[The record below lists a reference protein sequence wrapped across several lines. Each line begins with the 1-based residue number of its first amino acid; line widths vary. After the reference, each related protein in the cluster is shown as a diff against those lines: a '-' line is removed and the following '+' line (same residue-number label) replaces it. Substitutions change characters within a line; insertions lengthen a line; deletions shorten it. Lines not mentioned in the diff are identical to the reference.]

1 MAFDIECTKPPLKF
15 PSAETDEIFMISYM
29 CAGRG
34 FLALSRSVVSGDV
47 ANFEYTPRPQ
57 YPGPFTVF
65 NEPDESSLLRRFFEH
80 FRQMKPQIVV
90 TYNGDF
96 FDWPFLE
103 TRAAKYGLDMKKEL
117 GICLSG
123 QATSSTGGGVYRG
136 RCCVHLDAFH
146 WVKRDSYLPHGA
158 HGLKAVTNYKLG
170 YDPFEV
176 DPEDM
181 VKFASSSPG
190 TMARYSVS
198 DSVSTYY
205 LYDVYVHLFIFSLCT
220 VIPMGPEDVLRK
232 GSGTL
237 CETLL
242 MAEAFRCNVICP
254 NKHHDPDISFYKG
267 RVLENE
273 TYVGGHVECLETG
286 VFRSDLPVRFRLSP
300 NALQGLIDHVD
311 RDLAFAVEV
320 EAGIERMDI
329 VNYDEVKGAIVE
341 KLEMLRDSPV
351 RMEEPHIMHLD
362 VGAMYPNIIL
372 TNRLQP
378 GSIVDRAACAACE
391 FNTPDA
397 GCKRL
402 LKWVW
407 RGDVSMASP
416 SEYQSV
422 VNQLSYEMVDGVP
435 FNQLPS
441 HVQTAKIKQR
451 LNDYS
456 RKVYRKAKNTIEGEH
471 VDTVCMRENA
481 FYVNTVRAFRD
492 RRYEYKLATKHYKK
506 ESGCATDTGERK
518 SALDKA
524 ALYDSLSTAH
534 KCILNSFYGYV
545 MRKGAR
551 WHSMQ
556 MAGIVTYTGAS
567 LITQARELVEQIGRP
582 LELDTDGIW
591 CILPRSFPDTF
602 SLQTSSG
609 NTVNISYPCA
619 ILNTDV
625 HERYTNHQYQELK
638 DAATRQY
645 ATREECS
652 IFFEVDGPYRCM
664 VLPSS
669 TEEGRLLKKRYAV
682 FNMDG
687 SIAELKG
694 FELKRR
700 GELEIVKNFQS
711 QVFEKFLEGSDLM
724 SCFSAVAEVANHWLD
739 IIDRKGMDLDH
750 EEVIQLISEKKTIS
764 QTLADY
770 GNQKSTSL
778 TTARRLADFLGEDM
792 VKDKG
797 LNCRLIIANR
807 PAGAP
812 VTERAIPT
820 EIFSAKPKVMR
831 HFMCR
836 WMKDTSMDDFDI
848 RSVLDWDYYRDRL
861 GKSIQ
866 KIITIPAAMQR
877 VTNPVPRIRHPDW
890 LRRVIREKNDSYKQ
904 LKVDSMFSLASKL
917 KSASNVCFTMDV
929 EDMGS
934 NLTVGVPSSR
944 NVNGTLPVGRR
955 HHKLPLQGGHA
966 VGKGSSTTVKGGV
979 DEDDD
984 TSNNHHKSLVAN
996 PPLSLQP
1003 FPQNGSGGDVS
1014 SWLVDT
1020 KRLWKMGRAKRLASR
1035 AGLGGGSELRKSY
1048 GNSSMDMLRGDGKKS
1063 KGRSVVIGEDG
1074 GIASF
1079 LQAAE
1084 DALLHGSWQIIA
1096 VSPSTAPG
1104 DYVLWVMTG
1113 QKELH
1118 KVIVSVPRALYI
1130 NSRKSPPSGAIGKE
1144 VTTHHLPRGRRPIY
1158 LREVTLS
1165 EEGILQHDDAVTA
1178 LFRDPDVE
1186 GVYGLQTPLDFKI
1199 VVLLGC
1205 LARVTLAGRKRAA
1218 ESRREGIV
1226 QRFQL
1231 DDLEFISTAKHPYLS
1246 PEVASYRRVYI
1257 YGSFNKGLGVLGIF
1271 FLDETTSGSEQPFN
1285 NTTFAKGMVMEQ
1297 QPPIKAIASVWFVA
1311 PKATAIQQ
1319 LPLGRLF
1326 DSLDPPPGSSCSFK
1340 MGTAKTVES
1349 ALTEANI
1356 ALTAYHQS
1364 MPGATIIVAQLPVE
1378 VKESACRVIPA
1389 LTNFPVVH
1397 MPINVDDSR
1406 FPALGW
1412 QSFAAQRMLRRL
1424 SVVEAWFQ
1432 DRILS
1437 ARYAHIPI
1445 ANLGDDAPVSMAD
1458 VMFARQLDHNR
1469 CISWASPLPWPDLGG
1484 AEQDDYDLWADGLSS
1499 PTLSVPGAYRTVCI
1513 EMSIFGLSVGSIM
1526 ASGELEGGG
1535 GGDSDVGNDEFKL
1548 LRIVVSKW
1556 LGDAAS
1562 RGDAHADALLH
1573 HLYRWLC
1580 AEHALMREPSIYR
1593 IVHRLMRKLFA
1604 RLIAELQRLG
1614 AKVVF
1619 ASFEKVIIATNKSS
1633 AAAAQDYVSFVA
1645 DTVTSGDLFTCLQLT
1660 PIHMWQ
1666 SLLFFDNQNY
1676 GGIGLNDGDNLSS
1689 NEPTSSSSTIIQ
1701 DDKARLAAIEDI
1713 ECGGVEE
1720 DEEDNDGNDN
1730 GTTRLN
1736 EMPDN
1741 DNEVEGRSAA
1751 AGVVE
1756 NSGGESSDREE
1767 VGIELPPIVS
1777 HWNIAESL
1785 HPSIRE
1791 LLLVFVGEFL
1801 LRPWQKR
1808 REMENQ
1814 HMAIVASLSKNKNNI
1829 GGLKSQRELFAPVEG
1844 SNRTMVIQER
1854 LMQEMDKSVIAM
1866 EAFMQDM
1873 MTTNMT
1879 PRVLTALSSI
1889 LRLSQDWGGG
1899 KHALNF
1905 VKTLYQILSL
1915 DATVEVQAENLR
1927 MQALASLGVRAFA
1940 SEAQFV
1946 DSHQT
1951 LILPDVICSFCN
1963 LCSDLDLC
1971 RDPSITSA
1979 DPEDRWLCPR
1989 CGTRHDVPELER
2001 RLVEVVL
2008 RESTRFQLQDLRCS
2022 TAGCGMVSTSC
2033 LRQTC
2038 SCSSALTFEPG
2049 HSPDDIHSK
2058 LKLLRDF
2065 SQFHDMPWLLETTDS
2080 TLSLDGYAA
2089 AAEEETNAASKDQ
2102 TSLLD
2107 IPNGGTERQ

>member
-29 CAGRG
+29 CSGRG
-34 FLALSRSVVSGDV
+34 FLVLSRSVVSENV
-47 ANFEYTPRPQ
+47 ANFEYTPKPQ

-65 NEPDESSLLRRFFEH
+65 NEPDEASLLRHFFSH
-80 FRQMKPQIVV
+80 FRQMRPQIVV

-96 FDWPFLE
+96 FDWPFVE
-103 TRAAKYGLDMKKEL
+103 VRAAKHGLDMKKEL

-123 QATSSTGGGVYRG
+123 QNVGSSRGGGIYRG

-146 WVKRDSYLPHGA
+146 WVKRDSYLPQGA

-181 VKFASSSPG
+181 VKFATTSPR
-190 TMARYSVS
+190 TMAQYSVS

-205 LYDVYVHLFIFSLCT
+205 LYNVYVHLFIFSLCT

-242 MAEAFRCNVICP
+242 MAEAYRCNVICP
-254 NKHHDPDISFYKG
+254 NKHRDPDISFYKG
-267 RVLENE
+267 RVVESE

-311 RDLAFAVEV
+311 RDLSFAVEV

-329 VNYDEVKGAIVE
+329 VNYDEVKDAIVE

-351 RMEEPHIMHLD
+351 RIEKPHIIHLD

-397 GCKRL
+397 DCKRL
-402 LKWVW
+402 LKWIW
-407 RGDVSMASP
+407 RGDVSPAST

-441 HVQTAKIKQR
+441 GVRAAKIKQR

-456 RKVYRKAKNTIEGEH
+456 RKVYRKAKNTIEDEH

-506 ESGCATDTGERK
+506 ESGRAKDAGERK
-518 SALDKA
+518 SAADKA
-524 ALYDSLSTAH
+524 ELYDSLSTAH

-556 MAGIVTYTGAS
+556 MAGIVTYTGAL
-567 LITQARELVEQIGRP
+567 LITQAKELIEQIGRP
-582 LELDTDGIW
+582 LELDTDGVW
-591 CILPRSFPDTF
+591 CILPQSFPDSF
-602 SLQTSSG
+602 NLQTTSG
-609 NTVNISYPCA
+609 NTINISYPCVM
-619 ILNTDV
+619 LNTDV

-638 DAATRQY
+638 DPATRQY

-700 GELEIVKNFQS
+700 GELEIVKIFQS
-711 QVFEKFLEGSDLM
+711 QVFEKFLEGSDLP
-724 SCFSAVAEVANHWLD
+724 SCFAAVADVANHWLD
-739 IIDRKGMDLDH
+739 VIDRKGIDLDH
-750 EEVIQLISEKKTIS
+750 DEVIQLISEKKTIS

-770 GNQKSTSL
+770 GNHKSTSL

-836 WMKDTSMDDFDI
+836 WMKDASMDDFDI

-877 VTNPVPRIRHPDW
+877 VSNPVPRIHHPDW

-917 KSASNVCFTMDV
+917 KSASNVQFTMDV
-929 EDMGS
+929 EDVGS
-934 NLTVGVPSSR
+934 NLTAGKPS
-944 NVNGTLPVGRR
+944 NWKVNGIVQVDRR
-955 HHKLPLQGGHA
+955 HHSPLQQGGSGPT
-966 VGKGSSTTVKGGV
+966 VGGKGSSTAVKGV
-979 DEDDD
+979 NDDD
-984 TSNNHHKSLVAN
+984 KSNNHPKSLVTKQS
-996 PPLSLQP
+996 PPPLQP
-1003 FPQNGSGGDVS
+1003 FPENGSSEDVS
-1014 SWLVDT
+1014 SWLEES
-1020 KRLWKMGRAKRLASR
+1020 KRLWKIGRAKRLASR
-1035 AGLGGGSELRKSY
+1035 TLLGGSISRNSY
-1048 GNSSMDMLRGDGKKS
+1048 GTSIGMPRGDVKKS
-1063 KGRSVVIGEDG
+1063 KERGVVIGEDG

-1084 DALLHGSWQIIA
+1084 DALLYGSWQIIA
-1096 VSPSTAPG
+1096 ACPSTAPS

-1113 QKELH
+1113 PKEMH
-1118 KVIVSVPRALYI
+1118 KVIVSVPRTLYI
-1130 NSRKSPPSGAIGKE
+1130 NSRKPLPSGAIGNE
-1144 VTTHHLPRGRRPIY
+1144 VTTHHLPRGRRPVH
-1158 LREVTLS
+1158 LREVTLT
-1165 EEGILQHDDAVTA
+1165 EEGILQHDVAVTA

-1186 GVYGLQTPLDFKI
+1186 GVYGLQTPLDFKV

-1205 LARVTLAGRKRAA
+1205 LARVTLAGRKRVAK
-1218 ESRREGIV
+1218 SRREGAV
-1226 QRFQL
+1226 QRFEL
-1231 DDLEFISTAKHPYLS
+1231 DDLAFMSTAEHPYLS
-1246 PEVASYRRVYI
+1246 PTVASYRRIYV
-1257 YGSFNKGLGVLGIF
+1257 YGSFNKGLGVLGMF
-1271 FLDETTSGSEQPFN
+1271 FLDETIGSSGETPR
-1285 NTTFAKGMVMEQ
+1285 NTTFAKGVVMEQ
-1297 QPPIKAIASVWFVA
+1297 QPIKAIASVWFVA
-1311 PKATAIQQ
+1311 PKAAAIQQ

-1326 DSLDPPPGSSCSFK
+1326 DSLDPLPGSACSFK
-1340 MGTAKTVES
+1340 MSTAKTVES
-1349 ALTEANI
+1349 AFLEANI

-1364 MPGATIIVAQLPVE
+1364 MPGATVIVMQLPVE
-1378 VKESACRVIPA
+1378 VEGNARRAIPA
-1389 LTNFPVVH
+1389 LTNFPVVN
-1397 MPINVDDSR
+1397 MPMNMDDSR

-1412 QSFAAQRMLRRL
+1412 QTFAAQRMLRRL
-1424 SVVEAWFQ
+1424 SMVEAWFQ

-1445 ANLGDDAPVSMAD
+1445 GNLGDDAPVSMAD

-1469 CISWASPLPWPDLGG
+1469 CVSWASPLPWPDLGG
-1484 AEQDDYDLWADGLSS
+1484 AEQDNYSLWADDLSS

-1535 GGDSDVGNDEFKL
+1535 GGGGDSDVGNDEFRL

-1580 AEHALMREPSIYR
+1580 AEHALMREPSIHR

-1666 SLLFFDNQNY
+1666 SFIFLDNQNY
-1676 GGIGLNDGDNLSS
+1676 GGIGLKHDGS
-1689 NEPTSSSSTIIQ
+1689 EPTSSSAIIQ
-1701 DDKARLAAIEDI
+1701 DEEVRLEAVEDI
-1713 ECGGVEE
+1713 EGVEE
-1720 DEEDNDGNDN
+1720 VQQDDNDSDKEV
-1730 GTTRLN
+1730 N
-1736 EMPDN
+1736 ERPGV
-1741 DNEVEGRSAA
+1741 EVED
-1751 AGVVE
+1751 
-1756 NSGGESSDREE
+1756 SGGDDESSDKE
-1767 VGIELPPIVS
+1767 GGGLELPPIVS
-1777 HWNIAESL
+1777 HWNIAEDL
-1785 HPSIRE
+1785 HSSIRE

-1801 LRPWQKR
+1801 LRPWQKQ
-1808 REMENQ
+1808 REMENRR
-1814 HMAIVASLSKNKNNI
+1814 MAIVASLSKNGIKN
-1829 GGLKSQRELFAPVEG
+1829 QRDIFAPVEG

-1854 LMQEMDKSVIAM
+1854 LMEEMDKSVVDM
-1866 EAFMQDM
+1866 EIFIQDM
-1873 MTTNMT
+1873 ITTNMT

-1899 KHALNF
+1899 KHALDF
-1905 VKTLYQILSL
+1905 VKALYQILSL
-1915 DATVEVQAENLR
+1915 DATVEVQVNNLR
-1927 MQALASLGVRAFA
+1927 MQALASLGVGEFA
-1940 SEAQFV
+1940 SEAQFI
-1946 DSHQT
+1946 DTRQT

-1971 RDPSITSA
+1971 RDPSITA
-1979 DPEDRWLCPR
+1979 PDPEDRWLCPR
-1989 CGTRHDVPELER
+1989 CGTRRDVPELER
-2001 RLVEVVL
+2001 RLVDMAL
-2008 RESTRFQLQDLRCS
+2008 RESTRFQLQDLQCS
-2022 TAGCGMVSTSC
+2022 MTGCGMVSTSC
-2033 LRQTC
+2033 LGQIC

-2049 HSPDDIHSK
+2049 HSPDDIRAK

-2065 SQFHDMPWLLETTDS
+2065 SRFHDMVWLLETTD
-2080 TLSLDGYAA
+2080 TMLSLDGYAA
-2089 AAEEETNAASKDQ
+2089 EEETNGSMRQ

-2107 IPNGGTERQ
+2107 IPNGTDQQ

>member
-1 MAFDIECTKPPLKF
+1 M
-15 PSAETDEIFMISYM
+15 
-29 CAGRG
+29 
-34 FLALSRSVVSGDV
+34 LSRSVVSEDV
-47 ANFEYTPRPQ
+47 ANFEYTPKPQ

-65 NEPDESSLLRRFFEH
+65 NEPDEASLLRQFFSH
-80 FRQMKPQIVV
+80 FRQMRPQIVV

-96 FDWPFLE
+96 FDWPFVE
-103 TRAAKYGLDMKKEL
+103 ARAAKHGLNMKKEL

-123 QATSSTGGGVYRG
+123 QNAGDSRGGGGVYRG

-146 WVKRDSYLPHGA
+146 WVKRDSYLPQGA
-158 HGLKAVTNYKLG
+158 QGLKAVTNYKLG

-181 VKFASSSPG
+181 VKFATTSPG
-190 TMARYSVS
+190 TMAQYSVS

-242 MAEAFRCNVICP
+242 MAEAYRCNVICP
-254 NKHHDPDISFYKG
+254 NKHRDPDISFYKG
-267 RVLENE
+267 RVVESE
-273 TYVGGHVECLETG
+273 TYVGGHVECLEAG

-300 NALQGLIDHVD
+300 NALQGLIDHID
-311 RDLAFAVEV
+311 RDLSFAVEV

-341 KLEMLRDSPV
+341 KLEMLRDAPV
-351 RMEEPHIMHLD
+351 RMEEPRIIHLD

-378 GSIVDRAACAACE
+378 GSIVDRVACAACE

-397 GCKRL
+397 ECKRL
-402 LKWVW
+402 LKWIW
-407 RGDVSMASP
+407 RGDVSPAST

-435 FNQLPS
+435 FNQLPTG
-441 HVQTAKIKQR
+441 VRATKIKQR
-451 LNDYS
+451 LNNYS
-456 RKVYRKAKNTIEGEH
+456 RKVYRKAKNTIEDEH
-471 VDTVCMRENA
+471 VETVCMRENA

-506 ESGCATDTGERK
+506 ESGRAKDSGERK
-518 SALDKA
+518 EAADKA

-556 MAGIVTYTGAS
+556 MAGIVTYTGAA
-567 LITQARELVEQIGRP
+567 LITQARELIEQIGRP
-582 LELDTDGIW
+582 LELDTDGVW
-591 CILPRSFPDTF
+591 CILPQSFPDSF
-602 SLQTSSG
+602 NLQTMSG
-609 NTVNISYPCA
+609 GTINISYPC
-619 ILNTDV
+619 IMLNTDV
-625 HERYTNHQYQELK
+625 HERYTNHQYHELK
-638 DAATRQY
+638 DVATRQY
-645 ATREECS
+645 STREECS

-711 QVFEKFLEGSDLM
+711 QVFQKFLEGSDLQ
-724 SCFSAVAEVANHWLD
+724 SCFAAVADVANHWLD
-739 IIDRKGMDLDH
+739 VIDRKGIDLDH
-750 EEVIQLISEKKTIS
+750 NEVIELISEKKTIS

-770 GNQKSTSL
+770 GSHKSTSL

-831 HFMCR
+831 HFMCL
-836 WMKDTSMDDFDI
+836 WLKDASMDDFDV

-877 VTNPVPRIRHPDW
+877 VSNPVPRIRHPDW
-890 LRRVIREKNDSYKQ
+890 LRRVIRVKNDSSKQ

-917 KSASNVCFTMDV
+917 KSASNVQFTVDV
-929 EDMGS
+929 EDVGS
-934 NLTVGVPSSR
+934 NPTAGKPSDWMVNKMA
-944 NVNGTLPVGRR
+944 NVVRR
-955 HHKLPLQGGHA
+955 QNHLPLQQGGSGPT
-966 VGKGSSTTVKGGV
+966 VGDEGSSTAVNGV
-979 DEDDD
+979 NDDD
-984 TSNNHHKSLVAN
+984 DESNKHSKSLVTKQS
-996 PPLSLQP
+996 PPQPLQP
-1003 FPQNGSGGDVS
+1003 FPEKGSSEDVS
-1014 SWLVDT
+1014 SWLEES
-1020 KRLWKMGRAKRLASR
+1020 KRLWKIGRAKRVASR
-1035 AGLGGGSELRKSY
+1035 ASLGGSISRKSY
-1048 GNSSMDMLRGDGKKS
+1048 GASIGMPRGDSKKER
-1063 KGRSVVIGEDG
+1063 GIFIGDNG
-1074 GIASF
+1074 GIAGF
-1079 LQAAE
+1079 LRAAE

-1096 VSPSTAPG
+1096 VSPLTAPG
-1104 DYVLWVMTG
+1104 DYVVWVMTG
-1113 QKELH
+1113 PKEMH
-1118 KVIVSVPRALYI
+1118 KVIVSVPRTLYI
-1130 NSRKSPPSGAIGKE
+1130 NSRKPLPSGAIGKD
-1144 VTTHHLPRGRRPIY
+1144 VTTYHLPRGRRPAH
-1158 LREVTLS
+1158 LREVTLT
-1165 EEGILQHDDAVTA
+1165 EEAILQHDVAVTA

-1186 GVYGLQTPLDFKI
+1186 GVYGLQTPLDFKV

-1205 LARVTLAGRKRAA
+1205 LARVTSAGRKRIAM
-1218 ESRREGIV
+1218 SRREGGT
-1226 QRFQL
+1226 QRFEL
-1231 DDLEFISTAKHPYLS
+1231 DDLEFMSTAEHPYLS
-1246 PEVASYRRVYI
+1246 PTVASYRRIYM
-1257 YGSFNKGLGVLGIF
+1257 YGSFNNGLGVLGIF
-1271 FLDETTSGSEQPFN
+1271 FLEETNGSSSGDTPRN
-1285 NTTFAKGMVMEQ
+1285 VMEQ
-1297 QPPIKAIASVWFVA
+1297 QPIKAIASVWFVA
-1311 PKATAIQQ
+1311 PKAASIQQ

-1326 DSLDPPPGSSCSFK
+1326 DSLDPPPGSTCSFK
-1340 MGTAKTVES
+1340 MNKARTVEG
-1349 ALTEANI
+1349 AFLEANI
-1356 ALTAYHQS
+1356 ALTSYHQS
-1364 MPGATIIVAQLPVE
+1364 MPGATLIVMQLPVE
-1378 VKESACRVIPA
+1378 VEGNAHRAIPA
-1389 LTNFPVVH
+1389 LTNYPVIN
-1397 MPINVDDSR
+1397 MPMNMDDSR

-1412 QSFAAQRMLRRL
+1412 QSFAAKRMLRRL
-1424 SVVEAWFQ
+1424 SMVEAWFQ

-1437 ARYAHIPI
+1437 ARYAHIPVG
-1445 ANLGDDAPVSMAD
+1445 NLGDDAPVSMAD

-1469 CISWASPLPWPDLGG
+1469 CVSWASPLPWPDLGG
-1484 AEQDDYDLWADGLSS
+1484 AEQDDYSLWVDDLSS
-1499 PTLSVPGAYRTVCI
+1499 PTLSVPGAYRTMCI

-1526 ASGELEGGG
+1526 ASAELEGGSGG
-1535 GGDSDVGNDEFKL
+1535 GGDSDVGNDEFRL
-1548 LRIVVSKW
+1548 LHIVVSKW

-1562 RGDAHADALLH
+1562 KGDAHADALLH

-1580 AEHALMREPSIYR
+1580 AEHALMREPSIHR

-1619 ASFEKVIIATNKSS
+1619 ASFEKVIIATNKSC

-1666 SLLFFDNQNY
+1666 SFLFLDNQNY
-1676 GGIGLNDGDNLSS
+1676 GGIGLKHDGS
-1689 NEPTSSSSTIIQ
+1689 EHTSSS
-1701 DDKARLAAIEDI
+1701 AI
-1713 ECGGVEE
+1713 VQ
-1720 DEEDNDGNDN
+1720 DEEVRSEEVDD
-1730 GTTRLN
+1730 T
-1736 EMPDN
+1736 E
-1741 DNEVEGRSAA
+1741 DNEEVVPEGASDSEKEVNDRSDVE
-1751 AGVVE
+1751 VE
-1756 NSGGESSDREE
+1756 HSGGDSESSDKEGGGLE
-1767 VGIELPPIVS
+1767 VPPIVS
-1777 HWNIAESL
+1777 HWNIAEDL
-1785 HPSIRE
+1785 HSSVRE

-1801 LRPWQKR
+1801 LRPWQKQH
-1808 REMENQ
+1808 EMENRRE
-1814 HMAIVASLSKNKNNI
+1814 AIVASLSKNDVLRK
-1829 GGLKSQRELFAPVEG
+1829 QRDLFAPVEG

-1854 LMQEMDKSVIAM
+1854 LMEEMDKSVVDM
-1866 EAFMQDM
+1866 ELFIQNMI
-1873 MTTNMT
+1873 TTNMT

-1889 LRLSQDWGGG
+1889 LHLSQDWGGG
-1899 KHALNF
+1899 KHALDF
-1905 VKTLYQILSL
+1905 LKVLYQILSL
-1915 DATVEVQAENLR
+1915 DVTVEVHVNNLR
-1927 MQALASLGVRAFA
+1927 MQGLTSLGVREFA
-1940 SEAQFV
+1940 SEAQFR
-1946 DSHQT
+1946 DTRQT
-1951 LILPDVICSFCN
+1951 LILPDVICSFCS

-1971 RDPSITSA
+1971 RDPSITA
-1979 DPEDRWLCPR
+1979 PDPEDRWLCPR
-1989 CGTRHDVPELER
+1989 CGTRRDVPELER
-2001 RLVEVVL
+2001 RLVDMAL

-2022 TAGCGMVSTSC
+2022 TSGCGMVLTSC
-2033 LRQTC
+2033 LGQTC
-2038 SCSSALTFEPG
+2038 SCSSALTFESG
-2049 HSPDDIHSK
+2049 HSPGYIHAK

-2065 SQFHDMPWLLETTDS
+2065 SQFHDMAWLLETTDAM
-2080 TLSLDGYAA
+2080 LSLDGYTT
-2089 AAEEETNAASKDQ
+2089 AAEETNGS
-2102 TSLLD
+2102 T
-2107 IPNGGTERQ
+2107 